1 MQGEKMNNPKIKITD
16 SILEVKA
23 VGSIM
28 DVSADF
34 NCIQTKTLAEL
45 LDAEQQ
51 EEENNTKK
59 QKEKN

>member
-16 SILEVKA
+16 SVLNVKA

-34 NCIQTKTLAEL
+34 DCVQTKTIAEL

>member
-1 MQGEKMNNPKIKITD
+1 MQGEKMNNPQIKITD
-16 SILEVKA
+16 SVLEVKA

-51 EEENNTKK
+51 EEENNNKK

>member
-16 SILEVKA
+16 SVLEVKA

-51 EEENNTKK
+51 EEENNDQK

>member
-16 SILEVKA
+16 SVLDVKA

-34 NCIQTKTLAEL
+34 DCVQTKTIAEL

>member
-1 MQGEKMNNPKIKITD
+1 MNNPKIKITD
-16 SILEVKA
+16 SVLDVKA

-34 NCIQTKTLAEL
+34 DCVQTKTIAEL

>member
-1 MQGEKMNNPKIKITD
+1 MNNPKIKITD

>member
-1 MQGEKMNNPKIKITD
+1 MNNPKIKITD
-16 SILEVKA
+16 SVLDVKA

-34 NCIQTKTLAEL
+34 DCVQTKTLAEL

>member
-16 SILEVKA
+16 SILDVKA

-34 NCIQTKTLAEL
+34 DCVQTKTIAEL

>member
-51 EEENNTKK
+51 EEENND
-59 QKEKN
+59 QK

>member
-51 EEENNTKK
+51 EEENNDQK

>member
-1 MQGEKMNNPKIKITD
+1 MNNPKIKITD

-51 EEENNTKK
+51 EEENNDQK

>member
-1 MQGEKMNNPKIKITD
+1 MQGEKMNNPKIKIID
-16 SILEVKA
+16 SVLDVKA

-34 NCIQTKTLAEL
+34 DCVQTKTIAEL

>member
-1 MQGEKMNNPKIKITD
+1 MNNPKIKITD
-16 SILEVKA
+16 SVLEVKA

-51 EEENNTKK
+51 EEENNDQK

>member
-1 MQGEKMNNPKIKITD
+1 MNNPKIKITD
-16 SILEVKA
+16 SILDVKA

-34 NCIQTKTLAEL
+34 DCVQTKTIAEL

>member
-1 MQGEKMNNPKIKITD
+1 LD
-16 SILEVKA
+16 VKA

-34 NCIQTKTLAEL
+34 DCVQTKTIAEL